1 MNNLYST
8 YLCFTSHIQ
17 AEGIYRQRDVYDR
30 LKAKSFTQMT
40 KAHNQF
46 ITIIV
51 CQVMI
56 MENGFE
62 AVTTL
67 SGQDG
72 APGIC

>member
-1 MNNLYST
+1 
-8 YLCFTSHIQ
+8 
-17 AEGIYRQRDVYDR
+17 
-30 LKAKSFTQMT
+30 MT

-62 AVTTL
+62 AVWTV